1 MTTGNTY
8 KYYNHI
14 LYMSQSLHKYKLFN
28 KNGIGES
35 KKANIYFACV
45 FIFGLLSSI
54 LALSVLS
61 EQTQILLS
69 SILLVLVI
77 PAAYITRQYYR
88 NRLQS
93 TVQDVLGFSRSGR
106 IDDFPVRS
114 ALRYLGHNVS
124 NYKDDVVVDG
134 NIYVK
139 FEWNLDY
146 ESVQNLLHTVL
157 KDKNIESLVYVYG
170 GGKVTYGVKRLIED
184 NNIIMVSE
192 NDAYD
197 AVYEKIKS
205 NRHEIT
211 TDGDVSKNTTCAVNN
226 T

>member
-1 MTTGNTY
+1 M
-8 KYYNHI
+8 
-14 LYMSQSLHKYKLFN
+14 HKHKLFH

-35 KKANIYFACV
+35 KKANVYFACV
-45 FIFGLLSSI
+45 SVLGLSSSV
-54 LALSVLS
+54 LALFMLS

-69 SILLVLVI
+69 SVLLALVI
-77 PAAYITRQYYR
+77 PAAYVTRQHYR

-93 TVQDVLGFSRSGR
+93 TVQDVLGFSRGGR

-114 ALRYLGHNVS
+114 ALRYLGHSVS

-134 NIYVK
+134 TMYVK

-146 ESVQNLLHTVL
+146 ESVQNLFRTVL
-157 KDKNIESLVYVYG
+157 ESKNIKSLVYVYG
-170 GGKVTYGVKRLIED
+170 GGKVTYGVKKLVEEND
-184 NNIIMVSE
+184 IIVFSE

-205 NRHEIT
+205 NKHVI
-211 TDGDVSKNTTCAVNN
+211 NC
-226 T
+226 